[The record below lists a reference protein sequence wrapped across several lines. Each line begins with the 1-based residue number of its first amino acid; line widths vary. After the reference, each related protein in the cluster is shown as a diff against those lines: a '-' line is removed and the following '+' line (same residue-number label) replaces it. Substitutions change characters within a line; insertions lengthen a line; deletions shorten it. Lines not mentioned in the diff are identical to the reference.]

1 MIFFRP
7 RLVSLLC
14 KSANA
19 TRKKKAHPAF
29 MIIHV
34 CTDVRASAKK
44 RAEHRLWRTKCP
56 VAGAPENP
64 GGAQASGK
72 ILKKRK
78 QNSERSGVQPTFA
91 ERPVCAGCS
100 HAHASKKTSRLSPAR
115 RKESASREAT
125 ESSAAPRR
133 CAGLGAW
140 RRRLTNPRR
149 PRRPR
154 RIRRLRSST
163 SHHRRRCRRCCT
175 PAPRGRKRRPPR
187 GIGPGR
193 RTPSG

>member
-1 MIFFRP
+1 MARFPGAVHVSVRP

-72 ILKKRK
+72 FLKKRK

-100 HAHASKKTSRLSPAR
+100 HAHASKTSDSTDRQPAKGGGLTTVQRPLPGCTGWLHWLAALAGCTSRRALDLV
-115 RKESASREAT
+115 RKKL
-125 ESSAAPRR
+125 PQ
-133 CAGLGAW
+133 
-140 RRRLTNPRR
+140 
-149 PRRPR
+149 
-154 RIRRLRSST
+154 
-163 SHHRRRCRRCCT
+163 
-175 PAPRGRKRRPPR
+175 
-187 GIGPGR
+187 
-193 RTPSG
+193 